1 MPTWGTASAAAGVI
15 SMVLLTA
22 VVVLGILVDRRARLP
37 GLPRF
42 VGLSLHR
49 YASLLTLAFLVLHIV
64 TAVAGP
70 YAHIGL
76 VGAVVPFAAGYSRG
90 WLAAGVVASDLT
102 VALVATSLLRR
113 HLSYRVWR
121 SVHWLAYACWP
132 AALAH
137 SIGTGSGMRSGRL
150 LDLAVACAALAVS
163 AAAWRGAAAL
173 RQRGRRPAASSPTG
187 LTRPPLSRPGRSGVT
202 TTALRVDP
210 TACTGFGLCAELL
223 PELIA
228 LDRWGYPLLA
238 DQAVP
243 ASLLR
248 RARRTITDC
257 PALALRLTATP
268 APAAREDSPLNTR
281 PDRGPFSAPAP

>member
-1 MPTWGTASAAAGVI
+1 MPTLGTASAAAGVI

-22 VVVLGILVDRRARLP
+22 VVVLGILVDRRTRLP

-49 YASLLTLAFLVLHIV
+49 YTSLLALAFLVLHIV

-70 YAHIGL
+70 YAHVGL
-76 VGAVVPFAAGYSRG
+76 VSVVVPFASGYSRG

-121 SVHWLAYACWP
+121 SLHWLAYACWP
-132 AALAH
+132 LALAH

-150 LDLAVACAALAVS
+150 LDLAVACAVLAVG
-163 AAAWRGAAAL
+163 AAAWRGAIAL
-173 RQRGRRPAASSPTG
+173 RLRGQPPAPSSRTG
-187 LTRPPLSRPGRSGVT
+187 LVRPPLSRPGRPGVT
-202 TTALRVDP
+202 TTRLQVDP

-243 ASLLR
+243 ASLMR
-248 RARRTITDC
+248 RARRTVTDC
-257 PALALRLTATP
+257 PALALRLTT
-268 APAAREDSPLNTR
+268 APASAARVDSPLDQR
-281 PDRGPFSAPAP
+281 PG